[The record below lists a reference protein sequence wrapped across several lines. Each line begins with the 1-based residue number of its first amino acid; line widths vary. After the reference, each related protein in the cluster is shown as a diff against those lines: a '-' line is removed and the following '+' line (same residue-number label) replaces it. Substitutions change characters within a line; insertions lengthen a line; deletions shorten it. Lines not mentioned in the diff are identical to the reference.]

1 MYSSPIFDCDTHFYE
16 TPDAWRYI
24 PEDLKE
30 NWGISYR
37 SDASGDYTL
46 YVGKKKVSHLAGYY
60 TPDGKVPAPGSLH
73 EWLRA
78 VKEGRHDPGL
88 RIDPTPDMMN
98 REARITLMDK
108 LGVEGCITYTGN
120 FIATLSYLDDPRAAH
135 EVIHAYNRW
144 ILEEW
149 GFNFRDRIYTTPIV
163 TLADPERGY
172 KEAEWAVQNG
182 ARVVLMP
189 MGPFHQRSPADP
201 AYDRLWSILNEAK
214 CALSYHVGEAAWF
227 HGHMREW
234 GEVPL
239 APRLQQTAWT
249 WMNAYSERPI
259 VETLASLVFYNFFQ
273 RFPNIK
279 VISAENGAEWVPA
292 MLVKMDKCRGI
303 AKNGYWPCGQL
314 PARPSTIFKDNVFV
328 VAYPE
333 DNVKSIIEQTGSS
346 KYLVMGSDYPHSEG
360 VESPSA
366 FYDGALTE
374 IPAADAKAIMY
385 DNGRRFMPGAA

>member
-1 MYSSPIFDCDTHFYE
+1 
-16 TPDAWRYI
+16 
-24 PEDLKE
+24 
-30 NWGISYR
+30 
-37 SDASGDYTL
+37 
-46 YVGKKKVSHLAGYY
+46 
-60 TPDGKVPAPGSLH
+60 
-73 EWLRA
+73 
-78 VKEGRHDPGL
+78 
-88 RIDPTPDMMN
+88 
-98 REARITLMDK
+98 
-108 LGVEGCITYTGN
+108 
-120 FIATLSYLDDPRAAH
+120 
-135 EVIHAYNRW
+135 
-144 ILEEW
+144 
-149 GFNFRDRIYTTPIV
+149 
-163 TLADPERGY
+163 
-172 KEAEWAVQNG
+172 
-182 ARVVLMP
+182 
-189 MGPFHQRSPADP
+189 
-201 AYDRLWSILNEAK
+201 
-214 CALSYHVGEAAWF
+214 
-227 HGHMREW
+227 
-234 GEVPL
+234 
-239 APRLQQTAWT
+239 
-249 WMNAYSERPI
+249 
-259 VETLASLVFYNFFQ
+259 VFYNFFQ